1 MRLDDGSAAAQP
13 PAPAAVV
20 VDDGDPASAD
30 DARIGIRFQNDR
42 NVMVLQLAPAP
53 GGAAGFLP
61 SVNVVDVGGV
71 PTDIAFVRTD
81 GGLRLAALVPAAGNA
96 VLIDP
101 TTTIVTNVALPAPYQ
116 RLSLV
121 TGGAAGAGA
130 AGAADVALLWQGGTA
145 GAGVAFWELGQTAGR
160 AFHSIET
167 VAVGVQV
174 GAVLD
179 VPLVGAALKVLA
191 GSSPTDQ
198 TFYVLDLVA
207 RTAAPLSISQAR
219 TTLRVSPTGRRV
231 WTFVAGGT
239 ALAATDVASKQV
251 RSLRADS
258 PIDDVFEIG
267 RAGDDHG
274 RSLIALHAGGGV
286 GVTVYDVDALDDSTR
301 RIYGGLLEEGVYEQE

>member
-1 MRLDDGSAAAQP
+1 MRLDDGSAATQP

-42 NVMVLQLAPAP
+42 NVMILQLAPAP
-53 GGAAGFLP
+53 GGSAGFLP

-121 TGGAAGAGA
+121 TGGAGGAGA
-130 AGAADVALLWQGGTA
+130 DRRRRAAVAGGRRGRRRGLLGARPGRGPAVSQHRDRRRRRPGRRRARRPARGRGA
-145 GAGVAFWELGQTAGR
+145 QGAGEHRLG
-160 AFHSIET
+160 
-167 VAVGVQV
+167 
-174 GAVLD
+174 
-179 VPLVGAALKVLA
+179 
-191 GSSPTDQ
+191 DQ

-207 RTAAPLSISQAR
+207 RTAAPLTISQAG

-239 ALAATDVASKQV
+239 ALASTDVATKQV

-267 RAGDDHG
+267 RAGDE
-274 RSLIALHAGGGV
+274 
-286 GVTVYDVDALDDSTR
+286 TDAA
-301 RIYGGLLEEGVYEQE
+301 